1 VIAPDALQALMV
13 GLMLGL
19 VLALT
24 IIVVGPLRSAQ
35 ADIDRA
41 RAEEQA
47 AFRRLMNALE
57 EASSSCPRCGA
68 EPGTNIDCP
77 RCLAGTDGRSDA

>member
-1 VIAPDALQALMV
+1 MIAIDAMQAVMV

-41 RAEEQA
+41 RAEERA
-47 AFRRLMNALE
+47 AFQRLMKALG
-57 EASSSCPRCGA
+57 EAYSSCPRCGA
-68 EPGTNIDCP
+68 EPGTNIDCL